1 MKHRSSILRFVLA
14 ALVAVLAFGGAV
26 APAYADPTIAMRKCV
41 IYACDSAISLK
52 NEARAAYGYLPFG
65 SIVFVSSEQYP
76 LSAFVRICP
85 GQRGGRDGCL
95 ITSGD
100 LGAVELD
107 NEVFARASKIEPID
121 IPADVATSASSAE
134 WEIVEGW
141 IFNREILA
149 TTGRTGW
156 NPWHDLFAP
165 LTWHWMEF
173 YDYRTREFNR
183 VHTKDRITFRFPDG
197 STAQAEMVGLGAA
210 SGHFFRLLPETIRGA
225 DGEPMVELAPPLP
238 AYPAGAGIDLAPL
251 WVDGLLGGALAFDW
265 CAFLQ
270 SHCVFISGG
279 YELSCYYR
287 RQNFPCG

>member
-1 MKHRSSILRFVLA
+1 MKHRSSFVSFGLAGFTA
-14 ALVAVLAFGGAV
+14 ALAFAGAV
-26 APAYADPTIAMRKCV
+26 DTAHAAPTVAMRKCE
-41 IYACDSAISLK
+41 IYACDSAESLRV
-52 NEARAAYGYLPFG
+52 EARAASGSLPFG
-65 SIVFVSSEQYP
+65 SIVFVTSEQYP
-76 LSAFVRICP
+76 LSAFVRVC
-85 GQRGGRDGCL
+85 RGSRGFKDGCL

-134 WEIVEGW
+134 WEIVEAW
-141 IFNREILA
+141 AFNEGLLV

-156 NPWHDLFAP
+156 SPWHNLFEP

-173 YDYRTREFNR
+173 YDRRTGEFNR
-183 VHTKDRITFRFPDG
+183 VHTKDRITFKFPDG
-197 STAQAEMVGLGAA
+197 STAQGEMVGLGAA

-225 DGEPMVELAPPLP
+225 DGEPMVELPPPLP

-279 YELSCYYR
+279 YELSCHYR